1 MGDFKVLFYIAFCSD
16 SHDLN
21 NMERSKI
28 FKVPI
33 GLQKTILY
41 MLKTGEVD
49 TTMLSAEDKAWVL
62 RWGMRLGI
70 LTDNHNYT
78 KTTKRLEMVDSTNP
92 DYFLIK
98 VFEPET

>member
-1 MGDFKVLFYIAFCSD
+1 
-16 SHDLN
+16 
-21 NMERSKI
+21 MERSKI

-33 GLQKTILY
+33 GIQKTILH
-41 MLKTGEVD
+41 MLETGKTD
-49 TTMLSAEDKAWVL
+49 TTLLSAEDKAWVL
-62 RWGMRLGI
+62 RWGVRLGL

-78 KTTKRLEMVDSTNP
+78 KTTKRLEMSKSTNP

>member
-1 MGDFKVLFYIAFCSD
+1 MD
-16 SHDLN
+16 
-21 NMERSKI
+21 RSRI

-49 TTMLSAEDKAWVL
+49 TTLLSAEDKAWVL
-62 RWGMRLGI
+62 RWGVRLGI
-70 LTDNHNYT
+70 LTDVHNYT
-78 KTTKRLEMVDSTNP
+78 KQTKKLELSKSTNP

-98 VFEPET
+98 VLDPET